1 MKFNYY
7 SLLNHFANYL
17 ISELIVILSV
27 LTYLIFALKTQSYAV
42 WQYVFLAFDRMGT
55 MSLGAQCMNNFA
67 KWTYIVKLFS
77 IVYGGQFA
85 EINQKVARLIGDNS
99 KKVRQMSLGRII
111 RQHTSSTR
119 LLQYL
124 NHQVISREIFLFLIM
139 NFPFNI
145 YLVTRIIHGQTP
157 QSIVIAMTLVQLFC
171 GSVANLSAISL
182 NRQVYANGPLYV
194 RLQQTVK
201 RGSIGEQYRI
211 NLLFEELSCAKG
223 QTKMMGITAGP
234 LGLITAYSTFKVSQF
249 ETVHYF

>member
-1 MKFNYY
+1 
-7 SLLNHFANYL
+7 
-17 ISELIVILSV
+17 
-27 LTYLIFALKTQSYAV
+27 
-42 WQYVFLAFDRMGT
+42 
-55 MSLGAQCMNNFA
+55 MNNFA
-67 KWTYIVKLFS
+67 KGAYNVKLFS

-85 EINQKVARLIGDNS
+85 EIGQKVTHLIGCNS
-99 KKVRQMSLGRII
+99 KKGRQMRLGRII
-111 RQHTSSTR
+111 SQHTSSAR

-124 NHQVISREIFLFLIM
+124 NHQVISREIFFFLLM

-157 QSIVIAMTLVQLFC
+157 QSIVIAMTLIQLFC

-182 NRQVYANGPLYV
+182 NRQVYANGPLIV

-201 RGSIGEQYRI
+201 RVSLADKFRI
-211 NLLFEELSCAKG
+211 NLLFEELSPEKG

-249 ETVHYF
+249 ATVKYFLIFIFPYLIAVSHLLHCLRNIFQLNY